1 MEHVWG
7 REGKWI
13 RISVGKRDGRRPLG
27 SARHRWRCNNK
38 IYLEGLERIGGA
50 WTGLIWLRI
59 GSET

>member
-1 MEHVWG
+1 M
-7 REGKWI
+7 
-13 RISVGKRDGRRPLG
+13 KRDGKRPLG

-38 IYLEGLERIGGA
+38 IHLEGLERVGGA